1 MGKAV
6 ERGREAERQA
16 ADFLRSH
23 GYAICEQ
30 NYRWRG
36 GEIDLIARDGNCLV
50 FVEVK
55 ARSSGAFGSPEES
68 ITAAKRE
75 KLIRTALRYLMGH
88 PTELDVR
95 FDVVALSHGQAR
107 LHRNAFSLDE

>member
-6 ERGREAERQA
+6 QRGREAERQA
-16 ADFLRSH
+16 ADFLRRH
-23 GYAICEQ
+23 GYAIYEH

-36 GEIDLIARDGNCLV
+36 GEIDLIARDGDCLV

-75 KLIRTALRYLMGH
+75 KLIRTARRYLVEH

-95 FDVVALSHGQAR
+95 FDVVALSGGHAR
-107 LHRNAFSLDE
+107 LYQNAFSLDE